1 MFVPVLAYLSVCEHD
16 YAKSSGLKPECE
28 RSQRHTWSQKGLEI
42 HHFSPQRLIHG
53 VIQAPALRMTSFSPT
68 ARKSQSRAAKL
79 Q

>member
-53 VIQAPALRMTSFSPT
+53 VIQAPALQMTSFSPT
-68 ARKSQSRAAKL
+68 GRKSQSRAAKL